1 MAGKAEK
8 QRYSVVEI
16 DTGDIIYDN
25 ETDEVLA
32 ARFSMQPQSF
42 TVYAYTGKPFKGKY
56 NVIINPNRNWIEQFK
71 IEWTRITNELL
82 TKNAAGARFYY

>member
-42 TVYAYTGKPFKGKY
+42 IVYAYTGSHLKE
-56 NVIINPNRNWIEQFK
+56 N
-71 IEWTRITNELL
+71 ITL
-82 TKNAAGARFYY
+82 